1 MLPGG
6 ARLAAATLAACLLVA
21 SAAPA
26 VAAEP
31 RAQPGSVSTATPAPA
46 PAPAPTQAQDATATP
61 TPLPAPADAPADPA
75 FPRLDF
81 APHEPTPD
89 RPPPRA
95 LPPAAPNPS
104 LAPVLESPERP
115 EAVTPP
121 QRPAV
126 VIRTIIGLALLVAL
140 AYAAAHPAVVR
151 WERRIRVSQLV
162 AAGLPFIALGMIAR
176 APPFAVLSD
185 DVLAQLAPVLRL
197 GLGWIGFIVG
207 FRLDARELSGTDE
220 RAVASAALLSSL
232 PFAAVV
238 AGAAAV
244 LLPAGPLAERLR
256 DPVFL
261 RDALVLGT
269 AASMTAATV
278 PHLLPARTPP
288 AAVAVLGR
296 IVRLEEIAGI
306 LGLALVAAYFRP
318 QGDAVTWR
326 LPGTAWLMLTAGA
339 GTLLG
344 LVVLVLLRRA
354 RSGPEF
360 SVLTLG
366 SVAFSSGLAGY
377 LHLSSVVVCFV
388 AGVILANFPG
398 KHQARFR
405 AVLDLLERPV
415 YLVLLVILG
424 ALWPTRSVTGWLLIP
439 VFVGARLLGRWA
451 GARVA
456 VRMGALDLD
465 AGARRVVIVA
475 PVGSLAIAIVVN
487 AQLLYPGGSIAD
499 AVVAV
504 VGGALATEALVHTFG
519 RGRIA
524 PAPEPRGEPTP

>member
-1 MLPGG
+1 M
-6 ARLAAATLAACLLVA
+6 ASALLV
-21 SAAPA
+21 SA
-26 VAAEP
+26 VAAAAERRPAAEIGPVEAARPEP
-31 RAQPGSVSTATPAPA
+31 VEGRAGVSAEG
-46 PAPAPTQAQDATATP
+46 PTTP
-61 TPLPAPADAPADPA
+61 TPLPPATKDPDPAEDLAQDEATLGPQDADPVL
-75 FPRLDF
+75 PGP
-81 APHEPTPD
+81 APT

-95 LPPAAPNPS
+95 LPPIAPDPA
-104 LAPVLESPERP
+104 LAPVLESPGRP
-115 EAVTPP
+115 EAVAPP
-121 QRPAV
+121 QRPAI
-126 VIRTIIGLALLVAL
+126 VIRTIIGLALMLAL
-140 AYAAAHPAVVR
+140 AYAAAHPAVER
-151 WERRIRVSQLV
+151 FERRIGVSHLV
-162 AAGLPFIALGMIAR
+162 TAGLPFIALGMLAR
-176 APPFAVLSD
+176 SPPFGVLSD

-207 FRLDARELSGTDE
+207 FRLDARQLSGTDE

-238 AGAAAV
+238 AAAAAV
-244 LLPAGPLAERLR
+244 LVPSGALADRFS

-261 RDALVLGT
+261 RDAIVLGT

-278 PHLLPARTPP
+278 PHLLPPGTQP
-288 AAVAVLGR
+288 AATAAVWR

-354 RSGPEF
+354 RSGAEF

-388 AGVILANFPG
+388 AGVLLANFPG
-398 KHQARFR
+398 AHQARFR
-405 AVLDLLERPV
+405 AVLDLLERPIH
-415 YLVLLVILG
+415 LVLLVILG

-439 VFVGARLLGRWA
+439 VFVGARVLGRWV
-451 GARVA
+451 GARTA
-456 VRMGALDLD
+456 ARIGALELD
-465 AGARRVVIVA
+465 EPARRVVAAA

-504 VGGALATEALVHTFG
+504 VGGALVTEALVHAVRRRRFPP
-519 RGRIA
+519 R
-524 PAPEPRGEPTP
+524 PAPEPSP

>member
-1 MLPGG
+1 M
-6 ARLAAATLAACLLVA
+6 AA
-21 SAAPA
+21 
-26 VAAEP
+26 AAEP
-31 RAQPGSVSTATPAPA
+31 RAPSA
-46 PAPAPTQAQDATATP
+46 ATP
-61 TPLPAPADAPADPA
+61 TPTPTATASWTEATGNGNTAGFPEAGHPERSEAAFAAERSRGTATPIPDAIPTPAPIPVLPN
-75 FPRLDF
+75 FT
-81 APHEPTPD
+81 EPIPT

-95 LPPAAPNPS
+95 LPPVAPNNAV
-104 LAPVLESPERP
+104 APILQPPERP
-115 EAVTPP
+115 EAISPR
-121 QRPAV
+121 QRPGV
-126 VIRTIIGLALLVAL
+126 VIRTILGLALLLGL
-140 AYAAAHPAVVR
+140 AYAAAHPAVER
-151 WERRIRVSQLV
+151 FERRIGVSHLV
-162 AAGLPFIALGMIAR
+162 TAGLPFIALGMLAR
-176 APPFAVLSD
+176 TPMVGVLSD
-185 DVLAQLAPVLRL
+185 DVLAQLGPVLRL

-207 FRLDARELSGTDE
+207 FRLDARQLTGTDE
-220 RAVASAALLSSL
+220 RTVATAALLSSL
-232 PFAAVV
+232 PFVAVV
-238 AGAAAV
+238 AAAAAV
-244 LLPAGPLAERLR
+244 LVPAAGPLAERFR

-261 RDALVLGT
+261 RDAIVLGT

-278 PHLLPARTPP
+278 PQLLPARTPP
-288 AAVAVLGR
+288 AAAAIVGR

-354 RSGPEF
+354 RSGAEF

-388 AGVILANFPG
+388 AGVLLANFPG
-398 KHQARFR
+398 SQKARFR
-405 AVLDLLERPV
+405 GVLDLLERPIH
-415 YLVLLVILG
+415 LVLLVILG

-439 VFVGARLLGRWA
+439 VFVSARVLGRWA
-451 GARVA
+451 GAKAAFRI
-456 VRMGALDLD
+456 GALDLD
-465 AGARRVVIVA
+465 EGARRVIAVA

-504 VGGALATEALVHTFG
+504 VGGALVTEALVHAVH
-519 RGRIA
+519 RGRPA
-524 PAPEPRGEPTP
+524 PRAAPEPSP

>member
-1 MLPGG
+1 
-6 ARLAAATLAACLLVA
+6 
-21 SAAPA
+21 
-26 VAAEP
+26 
-31 RAQPGSVSTATPAPA
+31 
-46 PAPAPTQAQDATATP
+46 
-61 TPLPAPADAPADPA
+61 
-75 FPRLDF
+75 
-81 APHEPTPD
+81 
-89 RPPPRA
+89 
-95 LPPAAPNPS
+95 
-104 LAPVLESPERP
+104 
-115 EAVTPP
+115 
-121 QRPAV
+121 
-126 VIRTIIGLALLVAL
+126 
-140 AYAAAHPAVVR
+140 
-151 WERRIRVSQLV
+151 
-162 AAGLPFIALGMIAR
+162 
-176 APPFAVLSD
+176 
-185 DVLAQLAPVLRL
+185 VLAQLGPVLRL

-207 FRLDARELSGTDE
+207 FRLDARQLSGTDE

-232 PFAAVV
+232 PFVAVV
-238 AGAAAV
+238 AAAAVV
-244 LLPAGPLAERLR
+244 LLPAAGPLAQQLR

-261 RDALVLGT
+261 RDAIVLGT

-278 PHLLPARTPP
+278 PQLLPPRTPP
-288 AAVAVLGR
+288 AAAAVLGR

-354 RSGPEF
+354 RSGAEF

-388 AGVILANFPG
+388 AGVLLANFPG
-398 KHQARFR
+398 AQKARFR
-405 AVLDLLERPV
+405 GVLDLLERPIH
-415 YLVLLVILG
+415 LILLVILG

-439 VFVGARLLGRWA
+439 VFVGARVLGRWA
-451 GARVA
+451 GAKAAARF
-456 VRMGALDLD
+456 GGLDLD
-465 AGARRVVIVA
+465 ADARRVVAVA

-504 VGGALATEALVHTFG
+504 VGGALVTEALVHAVR
-519 RGRIA
+519 RGRPA
-524 PAPEPRGEPTP
+524 PRAAPEPSP